1 MNNSNK
7 LFYFFVLSLIFSN
20 NLQVKYVKYIFFIRI
35 EFSNHTAV
43 QEQVLYFRYYLKER
57 KNIIMNR
64 WPWPWWRRLS
74 LSLSCALALSF
85 PFLHNL
91 SQLRKPRRRVHLAVA
106 SACLV
111 CMFDFFLHSFY
122 FVIWL

>member
-35 EFSNHTAV
+35 EFSNSYCCSRTSI
-43 QEQVLYFRYYLKER
+43 VLPLLPKRTKEYHHES
-57 KNIIMNR
+57 MT
-64 WPWPWWRRLS
+64 LALMTTS
-74 LSLSCALALSF
+74 FSLSCARALSF

-111 CMFDFFLHSFY
+111 CMFDFFYIHS
-122 FVIWL
+122 IS